1 MQVFNAGRME
11 KKIIEH
17 IAAGHCRIAF
27 GKNEV
32 QEKLLRLDS
41 AAIAG
46 SAGAGECSGEC
57 SGAGAGAGAAEC
69 SAAEARVEI
78 LCGEGSQAHLLFEL
92 GSKPELG
99 AKPELSAESELGKE
113 AALSAQSGA
122 PKTIMEVKLERGAL
136 LRLDVVQETSLHLVV
151 HLEGDSTLY
160 FGSFSVGGS
169 LIENDYEIDFDAP
182 HSEAH
187 LGGVY
192 ITSGTERFSTNVNV
206 NHNHGDTLSNQL
218 FKGILS
224 GSSVARFQGRIT
236 VLKDAQKTKAY
247 QANNNLLISP
257 DARAYTRPHL
267 VINADDVQCSHG
279 ATVGSLSQDE
289 LFYMRSRGIS
299 LQEAQLL
306 QQQAFVHEVTDR
318 LLTAESQ
325 EIILPLLE
333 DALRNRL

>member
-11 KKIIEH
+11 KIIEH

-46 SAGAGECSGEC
+46 SAGAGECS
-57 SGAGAGAGAAEC
+57 
-69 SAAEARVEI
+69 AAEARVEI

-92 GSKPELG
+92 GAKPELG
-99 AKPELSAESELGKE
+99 AKSELGKE
-113 AALSAQSGA
+113 AALSAQRGA
-122 PKTIMEVKLERGAL
+122 PKTRMEVKLERGAL

>member
-1 MQVFNAGRME
+1 ME

-41 AAIAG
+41 AAIAD

-57 SGAGAGAGAAEC
+57 SGTGADEC
-69 SAAEARVEI
+69 SAAETRVEI
-78 LCGEGSQAHLLFEL
+78 LCGAGSQAHLLFEL
-92 GSKPELG
+92 GAKPELG
-99 AKPELSAESELGKE
+99 KEPALG
-113 AALSAQSGA
+113 AQGGT
-122 PKTIMEVKLERGAL
+122 PKTRMEVKLERGAL

>member
-41 AAIAG
+41 AAIAD
-46 SAGAGECSGEC
+46 SAGAG
-57 SGAGAGAGAAEC
+57 EC

-78 LCGEGSQAHLLFEL
+78 LCGEGSQAHLFFEL
-92 GSKPELG
+92 G
-99 AKPELSAESELGKE
+99 
-113 AALSAQSGA
+113 AQRGT
-122 PKTIMEVKLERGAL
+122 PKTRMEVKLERGAL

>member
-1 MQVFNAGRME
+1 ME
-11 KKIIEH
+11 KIIEH

-46 SAGAGECSGEC
+46 SAGTGECSGEC
-57 SGAGAGAGAAEC
+57 SGAGAAEC

-78 LCGEGSQAHLLFEL
+78 LCGAGSQAHLLFEL
-92 GSKPELG
+92 GAKPELG
-99 AKPELSAESELGKE
+99 AKSELGKE

-122 PKTIMEVKLERGAL
+122 TKTRMEVKLERGAL

>member
-11 KKIIEH
+11 KIIEH

-57 SGAGAGAGAAEC
+57 SGAGAGEC

-92 GSKPELG
+92 GANPELG
-99 AKPELSAESELGKE
+99 AKSELGKE
-113 AALSAQSGA
+113 PALGAQRGA
-122 PKTIMEVKLERGAL
+122 PKTRMEVKLERGAL

>member
-46 SAGAGECSGEC
+46 SAGAGDCSGEC
-57 SGAGAGAGAAEC
+57 SGAGAAEC

-92 GSKPELG
+92 G
-99 AKPELSAESELGKE
+99 KE
-113 AALSAQSGA
+113 AALSAQRGA
-122 PKTIMEVKLERGAL
+122 PKTRMEVKLERGAL
-136 LRLDVVQETSLHLVV
+136 LRLDVVQETSLHLVA

>member
-46 SAGAGECSGEC
+46 SAGAGECS
-57 SGAGAGAGAAEC
+57 
-69 SAAEARVEI
+69 AAEARVEI
-78 LCGEGSQAHLLFEL
+78 LCGAGSQAHLLFEL
-92 GSKPELG
+92 G
-99 AKPELSAESELGKE
+99 
-113 AALSAQSGA
+113 AQSGA
-122 PKTIMEVKLERGAL
+122 PKTKMEVKLERGAL

>member
-57 SGAGAGAGAAEC
+57 SGAGAGEC

-92 GSKPELG
+92 GAKPELG
-99 AKPELSAESELGKE
+99 AKSELGKE
-113 AALSAQSGA
+113 AALSAQRGT
-122 PKTIMEVKLERGAL
+122 PKTRMEVKLERGAL

>member
-57 SGAGAGAGAAEC
+57 SGAGAGEC

-92 GSKPELG
+92 GAKSELG
-99 AKPELSAESELGKE
+99 AKPELGKE
-113 AALSAQSGA
+113 AALSAQRGA
-122 PKTIMEVKLERGAL
+122 PKTKMEVKLERGAL

>member
-57 SGAGAGAGAAEC
+57 SGAGAGEC

-92 GSKPELG
+92 GAKPELG
-99 AKPELSAESELGKE
+99 AKSELGKE
-113 AALSAQSGA
+113 AALSAQRGA
-122 PKTIMEVKLERGAL
+122 PKTRMEVKLERGAL
-136 LRLDVVQETSLHLVV
+136 LRLDVVQETSLHLVA

>member
-11 KKIIEH
+11 KKFIEH

-57 SGAGAGAGAAEC
+57 SGAGAAEC

-78 LCGEGSQAHLLFEL
+78 LCGKGSQAHLLFEL
-92 GSKPELG
+92 GAKSELGANPELG
-99 AKPELSAESELGKE
+99 AKSELGKE
-113 AALSAQSGA
+113 AALSAQRGA
-122 PKTIMEVKLERGAL
+122 PKTKMEVKLERGAL

-151 HLEGDSTLY
+151 HLGGDSTLY

>member
-46 SAGAGECSGEC
+46 SACAG
-57 SGAGAGAGAAEC
+57 EC

-92 GSKPELG
+92 GAKSELG
-99 AKPELSAESELGKE
+99 AKPELGTEPALG
-113 AALSAQSGA
+113 AQGGA
-122 PKTIMEVKLERGAL
+122 PKTKMEVKLERGAL

>member
-57 SGAGAGAGAAEC
+57 SGAGAGAGAGEC

-78 LCGEGSQAHLLFEL
+78 LCGAGSQAHLLFEL
-92 GSKPELG
+92 G
-99 AKPELSAESELGKE
+99 
-113 AALSAQSGA
+113 AQSGA
-122 PKTIMEVKLERGAL
+122 PKTKMEVKLERGAL

>member
-41 AAIAG
+41 AAITG

-57 SGAGAGAGAAEC
+57 SGAGAGEC

-92 GSKPELG
+92 GAKPELG
-99 AKPELSAESELGKE
+99 AKSELGKE
-113 AALSAQSGA
+113 AALGAQGGT
-122 PKTIMEVKLERGAL
+122 PKTRMEVKLERGAL

-151 HLEGDSTLY
+151 HLGGDSTLY

>member
-57 SGAGAGAGAAEC
+57 SGAGAGAGAGEC

-92 GSKPELG
+92 GAKPELG
-99 AKPELSAESELGKE
+99 AKSELGKE

-122 PKTIMEVKLERGAL
+122 PKTKMEVKLERGAL

>member
-11 KKIIEH
+11 KIIEH

-41 AAIAG
+41 VAIAG
-46 SAGAGECSGEC
+46 SACAG
-57 SGAGAGAGAAEC
+57 EC

-78 LCGEGSQAHLLFEL
+78 LCGEGSQAHLFFEL
-92 GSKPELG
+92 G
-99 AKPELSAESELGKE
+99 
-113 AALSAQSGA
+113 AQRGT
-122 PKTIMEVKLERGAL
+122 PKTRMEVKLERGAL

-247 QANNNLLISP
+247 QANNNLLVSP

>member
-1 MQVFNAGRME
+1 MQVFKAGRME
-11 KKIIEH
+11 KIIEH

-57 SGAGAGAGAAEC
+57 SGAGAGEC

-92 GSKPELG
+92 GAKPELG
-99 AKPELSAESELGKE
+99 NE
-113 AALSAQSGA
+113 AALSAQGGT
-122 PKTIMEVKLERGAL
+122 PKTRIEVKLERGAL

>member
-11 KKIIEH
+11 KIIEH

-46 SAGAGECSGEC
+46 SAGTGECSGEC
-57 SGAGAGAGAAEC
+57 SGAGAAEC

-78 LCGEGSQAHLLFEL
+78 LCGAGSQAHLLFEL
-92 GSKPELG
+92 G
-99 AKPELSAESELGKE
+99 
-113 AALSAQSGA
+113 AQRGA
-122 PKTIMEVKLERGAL
+122 PKTKMEVKLERGAL
-136 LRLDVVQETSLHLVV
+136 LRLDVVQETSLQLVV

-206 NHNHGDTLSNQL
+206 NHNHGDTLSNQF

-224 GSSVARFQGRIT
+224 GSSVAHFQGRIT

>member
-11 KKIIEH
+11 KIIEH

-57 SGAGAGAGAAEC
+57 SGAGAGEC

-92 GSKPELG
+92 GAKPELG
-99 AKPELSAESELGKE
+99 AKSELGKE
-113 AALSAQSGA
+113 AALSAQRGA
-122 PKTIMEVKLERGAL
+122 PKTKMEVKLERGAL

>member
-1 MQVFNAGRME
+1 MQVFNAGSME

-41 AAIAG
+41 AAIVG
-46 SAGAGECSGEC
+46 SAGAGERSGEC
-57 SGAGAGAGAAEC
+57 SGTGGDEC

-92 GSKPELG
+92 GVK
-99 AKPELSAESELGKE
+99 SELGKE
-113 AALSAQSGA
+113 AVLSAQSGA
-122 PKTIMEVKLERGAL
+122 PKTKMEVKLERGAL

-318 LLTAESQ
+318 LLTAKSQ

>member
-57 SGAGAGAGAAEC
+57 SGAGAAEC

-92 GSKPELG
+92 
-99 AKPELSAESELGKE
+99 
-113 AALSAQSGA
+113 SAQRGA
-122 PKTIMEVKLERGAL
+122 PKTRMEVKLERGAL

>member
-11 KKIIEH
+11 KIIEH

-46 SAGAGECSGEC
+46 SAGAGECSGVC
-57 SGAGAGAGAAEC
+57 SGAGAGEC

-78 LCGEGSQAHLLFEL
+78 LCGAGSQAHLLFEL
-92 GSKPELG
+92 G
-99 AKPELSAESELGKE
+99 AESELGKE

-122 PKTIMEVKLERGAL
+122 PKTKMEVKLERGAL

>member
-11 KKIIEH
+11 KKFIEH

-41 AAIAG
+41 AAIAD

-57 SGAGAGAGAAEC
+57 SGAGAAEC

-78 LCGEGSQAHLLFEL
+78 LCGAGSQAHLLFEL
-92 GSKPELG
+92 GAKPELG
-99 AKPELSAESELGKE
+99 AKSELGKE
-113 AALSAQSGA
+113 AALGAQGGT
-122 PKTIMEVKLERGAL
+122 PKTRMEVKLERGAL

>member
-46 SAGAGECSGEC
+46 SAGAGECSGA
-57 SGAGAGAGAAEC
+57 GAGAGAGEC

-78 LCGEGSQAHLLFEL
+78 LCGAGSQAHLLFEL
-92 GSKPELG
+92 GAKPELG
-99 AKPELSAESELGKE
+99 AKSELGKE
-113 AALSAQSGA
+113 AALSAQRGA
-122 PKTIMEVKLERGAL
+122 PKTRMEVKLERGAL
-136 LRLDVVQETSLHLVV
+136 LRLDVVQETSLHLVA

-247 QANNNLLISP
+247 QANNNLLVSP

>member
-46 SAGAGECSGEC
+46 SAGASECSGEC
-57 SGAGAGAGAAEC
+57 SGAGAGAGAGEC

-78 LCGEGSQAHLLFEL
+78 LCGAGSQAHLLFEL
-92 GSKPELG
+92 GANPELG
-99 AKPELSAESELGKE
+99 AKSELGKE
-113 AALSAQSGA
+113 AALSAQGGT
-122 PKTIMEVKLERGAL
+122 PKTRMEVKLERGAL
-136 LRLDVVQETSLHLVV
+136 LRLDVVQETSLQLVV

-160 FGSFSVGGS
+160 LGSFSVGGS

>member
-11 KKIIEH
+11 KIIEH

-57 SGAGAGAGAAEC
+57 SGAGAAEC

-78 LCGEGSQAHLLFEL
+78 LCGAGSQAHLLFEL
-92 GSKPELG
+92 G
-99 AKPELSAESELGKE
+99 KE
-113 AALSAQSGA
+113 AALSAQRGT
-122 PKTIMEVKLERGAL
+122 PKTRMEVKLERDAL

>member
-1 MQVFNAGRME
+1 ME
-11 KKIIEH
+11 KIIEH

-57 SGAGAGAGAAEC
+57 SGAGAGEC

-92 GSKPELG
+92 GAKSELG
-99 AKPELSAESELGKE
+99 AKPELGTEP
-113 AALSAQSGA
+113 ALSAQSGA
-122 PKTIMEVKLERGAL
+122 PKTKMEVKLERGAL

-318 LLTAESQ
+318 LLTAEAQ

>member
-41 AAIAG
+41 AAIAE
-46 SAGAGECSGEC
+46 SAGTG
-57 SGAGAGAGAAEC
+57 EC
-69 SAAEARVEI
+69 SAAEVRVEI

-99 AKPELSAESELGKE
+99 A
-113 AALSAQSGA
+113 QRGA
-122 PKTIMEVKLERGAL
+122 PKTKMEVKLERGAL

>member
-11 KKIIEH
+11 KIIEH

-41 AAIAG
+41 AAIAD

-57 SGAGAGAGAAEC
+57 SGAGAAEC

-78 LCGEGSQAHLLFEL
+78 LCGEGSQAHLLL
-92 GSKPELG
+92 ELG
-99 AKPELSAESELGKE
+99 AKSDLGKE

-122 PKTIMEVKLERGAL
+122 PKTKMEVKLERGAL

>member
-11 KKIIEH
+11 KIIEH

-57 SGAGAGAGAAEC
+57 SGTGADEC

-92 GSKPELG
+92 GAKSELG
-99 AKPELSAESELGKE
+99 AKPELGAKSELGKE

-122 PKTIMEVKLERGAL
+122 PKTKMEVKLERGAL

>member
-57 SGAGAGAGAAEC
+57 SGAGAGEC

-113 AALSAQSGA
+113 AALSAQGGA
-122 PKTIMEVKLERGAL
+122 PKTKMEVKLERGAL
-136 LRLDVVQETSLHLVV
+136 LRLDVVQETSLQLVV

-160 FGSFSVGGS
+160 CGSFSVGGS

>member
-57 SGAGAGAGAAEC
+57 SGAGAAEC

-78 LCGEGSQAHLLFEL
+78 LCGAGSQAHLLFEL
-92 GSKPELG
+92 SAKPELG
-99 AKPELSAESELGKE
+99 AKSELGKE
-113 AALSAQSGA
+113 AALSAQRGA
-122 PKTIMEVKLERGAL
+122 PKTKMEVKLERGAL

-151 HLEGDSTLY
+151 HLGGDSTLY

>member
-41 AAIAG
+41 AAIAD
-46 SAGAGECSGEC
+46 SAGAGECSG
-57 SGAGAGAGAAEC
+57 AGAGEC

-78 LCGEGSQAHLLFEL
+78 LCGAGSQAHLLL
-92 GSKPELG
+92 ELG
-99 AKPELSAESELGKE
+99 AKSDLGKE
-113 AALSAQSGA
+113 AALSAQRGA
-122 PKTIMEVKLERGAL
+122 PKTKMEVKLERGAL

>member
-46 SAGAGECSGEC
+46 SAGAGECSGKC
-57 SGAGAGAGAAEC
+57 SGAGAAEC

-78 LCGEGSQAHLLFEL
+78 LCGAGSQAHLLFEL
-92 GSKPELG
+92 GAKPELG
-99 AKPELSAESELGKE
+99 AKSELGKE
-113 AALSAQSGA
+113 AALSAQRGA
-122 PKTIMEVKLERGAL
+122 PKTKMEVKLERGAL

>member
-46 SAGAGECSGEC
+46 SAGAGECS
-57 SGAGAGAGAAEC
+57 
-69 SAAEARVEI
+69 AAEARVEI

-92 GSKPELG
+92 GAKPELG
-99 AKPELSAESELGKE
+99 AKSELGKE

-122 PKTIMEVKLERGAL
+122 PKTKMEVKLERGAL

-318 LLTAESQ
+318 LLTTESQ

>member
-1 MQVFNAGRME
+1 ME
-11 KKIIEH
+11 KIIEH

-41 AAIAG
+41 AAIAD

-57 SGAGAGAGAAEC
+57 SGGCSGAGAGAGAGEC

-92 GSKPELG
+92 G
-99 AKPELSAESELGKE
+99 KE

-122 PKTIMEVKLERGAL
+122 PKTKMEVKLERGAL

>member
-57 SGAGAGAGAAEC
+57 SGAGAAEC

-92 GSKPELG
+92 GAKSELG
-99 AKPELSAESELGKE
+99 AKPELGAKSELGKE
-113 AALSAQSGA
+113 AALSAQRGA
-122 PKTIMEVKLERGAL
+122 PKTRMEVKLERGAL

>member
-46 SAGAGECSGEC
+46 SAGAGECS
-57 SGAGAGAGAAEC
+57 
-69 SAAEARVEI
+69 AAEARVEI

-92 GSKPELG
+92 GAKPELG
-99 AKPELSAESELGKE
+99 AKSELGKE

-122 PKTIMEVKLERGAL
+122 PKTKMEVKLERGAL

>member
-11 KKIIEH
+11 KIIEH

-57 SGAGAGAGAAEC
+57 SGAGAGEC

-78 LCGEGSQAHLLFEL
+78 LCGAGSQAHLLFEL
-92 GSKPELG
+92 GAKPELG
-99 AKPELSAESELGKE
+99 AKSELGKE
-113 AALSAQSGA
+113 AALGAQGGT
-122 PKTIMEVKLERGAL
+122 PKTRMEVKLERGAL

-151 HLEGDSTLY
+151 HLGGDSTLY

>member
-46 SAGAGECSGEC
+46 SAGTGECSGEC
-57 SGAGAGAGAAEC
+57 SGAGAAEC

-78 LCGEGSQAHLLFEL
+78 LCGAGSQAHLLFEL
-92 GSKPELG
+92 GAKPELG
-99 AKPELSAESELGKE
+99 AKSELGKE
-113 AALSAQSGA
+113 AALGAQSGA
-122 PKTIMEVKLERGAL
+122 PKTKMEVKLERGAL

-192 ITSGTERFSTNVNV
+192 ITSGTGRFSTNVNV